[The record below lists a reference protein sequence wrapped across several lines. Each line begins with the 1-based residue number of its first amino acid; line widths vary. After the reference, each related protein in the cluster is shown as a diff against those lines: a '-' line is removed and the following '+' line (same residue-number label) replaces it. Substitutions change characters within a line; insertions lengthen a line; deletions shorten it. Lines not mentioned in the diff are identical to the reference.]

1 MSGVDDGDVD
11 NHDNGDGDWVDDGD
25 TNANANFEKC
35 VLLGCDGMRKT
46 IELDTKADFPISRRF
61 AEQDLYVLL
70 AKILRR

>member
-35 VLLGCDGMRKT
+35 VLLGWDEENYR
-46 IELDTKADFPISRRF
+46 APYQS
-61 AEQDLYVLL
+61 
-70 AKILRR
+70 